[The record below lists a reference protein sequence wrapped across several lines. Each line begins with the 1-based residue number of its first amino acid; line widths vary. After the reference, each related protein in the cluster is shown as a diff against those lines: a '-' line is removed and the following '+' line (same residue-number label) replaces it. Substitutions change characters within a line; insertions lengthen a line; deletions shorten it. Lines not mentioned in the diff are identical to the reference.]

1 MSDICGYST
10 TESHEEE
17 DDDEPYSMDRFK
29 SPVFVV
35 SYFRL
40 MDQYNEIKAENE
52 KLKLEVNQ
60 LKRKEEQRERNLF
73 KKIKMSG
80 AMGTKFMKG

>member
-1 MSDICGYST
+1 M
-10 TESHEEE
+10 
-17 DDDEPYSMDRFK
+17 
-29 SPVFVV
+29 
-35 SYFRL
+35 
-40 MDQYNEIKAENE
+40 KAENE

-60 LKRKEEQRERNLF
+60 LKRREEQREQSVF

>member
-1 MSDICGYST
+1 VSDICEYST
-10 TESHEEE
+10 TESYEE
-17 DDDEPYSMDRFK
+17 DNKVHPMERFD
-29 SPVFVV
+29 PPTFVL
-35 SYFRL
+35 SYFKL
-40 MDQYNEIKAENE
+40 MDQYNEMKAENE

-60 LKRKEEQRERNLF
+60 FKRREEQREQSVF